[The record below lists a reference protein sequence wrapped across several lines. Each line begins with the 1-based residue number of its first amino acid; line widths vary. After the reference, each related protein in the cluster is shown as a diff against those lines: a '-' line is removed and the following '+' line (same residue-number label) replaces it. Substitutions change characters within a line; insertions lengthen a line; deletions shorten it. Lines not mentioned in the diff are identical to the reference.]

1 MLHADSICLAQ
12 RLREISLT
20 LAGGRCVHLI
30 GPNGAGKSSLL
41 SVLAGV
47 LTPDSGQ
54 VSYNQ
59 IPLDSLSPADLTASR
74 GYQAQGLHTAFSLTV
89 ADVMAFFAGQQ
100 RCPDVLNQALEI
112 DVFWSRPFNQ
122 LSGGEQRRVHLAMT
136 LAPLLSQLNAGN
148 GLLLLDEP
156 MQGLDI
162 RHQHSLLA
170 LLQHFAKRGNL
181 IVMSCHDLALSA
193 RFADEVLLLDQGQ
206 LVKQGKPADT
216 LNASLL
222 SEVFA
227 CPLDVFQPVV
237 RQIDQSRP

>member
-59 IPLDSLSPADLTASR
+59 IPLDSLSPADLTAIR

-89 ADVMAFFAGQQ
+89 ADVMAFF
-100 RCPDVLNQALEI
+100 VTN
-112 DVFWSRPFNQ
+112 
-122 LSGGEQRRVHLAMT
+122 
-136 LAPLLSQLNAGN
+136 NAARMC
-148 GLLLLDEP
+148 L
-156 MQGLDI
+156 I
-162 RHQHSLLA
+162 RHWKSTYS
-170 LLQHFAKRGNL
+170 G
-181 IVMSCHDLALSA
+181 HDPLTNY
-193 RFADEVLLLDQGQ
+193 
-206 LVKQGKPADT
+206 PAA
-216 LNASLL
+216 NS
-222 SEVFA
+222 
-227 CPLDVFQPVV
+227 VV
-237 RQIDQSRP
+237 CIWR